1 VPGRVA
7 AIAHQSVG
15 AAYVAA
21 GKIAAL
27 GHPGLGQALQHTAA
41 NAFLRGLTI
50 SCLVA
55 AGVAAAGAL
64 LAVLFLPA
72 QPAQPIQIA
81 PPARPAAGEAETP
94 GGENETG
101 PQARPAPAAR

>member
-1 VPGRVA
+1 MPGQVA

-21 GKIAAL
+21 GQIAAL
-27 GHPGLGQALQHTAA
+27 GHPVLGQALQHAST

-50 SCLVA
+50 GCIVA
-55 AGVAAAGAL
+55 GAVAAAGAL

-72 QPAQPIQIA
+72 QPASPTA
-81 PPARPAAGEAETP
+81 EGAREAGT
-94 GGENETG
+94 
-101 PQARPAPAAR
+101 QARPASAVR

>member
-1 VPGRVA
+1 MPDTPVA

-27 GHPGLGQALQHTAA
+27 GHPVLGQALQHASA
-41 NAFLRGLTI
+41 NAFLRGLI
-50 SCLVA
+50 VGCLVA
-55 AGVAAAGAL
+55 GAVAAAGAL

-72 QPAQPIQIA
+72 QPAQPAQ
-81 PPARPAAGEAETP
+81 PAHRNALHDA
-94 GGENETG
+94 
-101 PQARPAPAAR
+101 APAQATAK